1 MPCSCLSLCLF
12 IGIKNKHVQITIK
25 TTTTI
30 SIELFKNE
38 IQFHN
43 IPLITQKRTLSYT
56 NTANILIEREQEFKK
71 SKQESFFLL
80 TGYSFIFFAYKTEK
94 KKQCC
99 YAVKKKPQSAEQI
112 ANKLCLVA
120 YKFYNSLYSETI
132 RCFSIDHRR
141 RYNHT

>member
-80 TGYSFIFFAYKTEK
+80 TGYSFIFFAYKQRK

-99 YAVKKKPQSAEQI
+99 YAVKKKTAKRWTDCQ
-112 ANKLCLVA
+112 LCLVA